1 MGTFHTTHIT
11 NRLLQHL
18 NIVMMTGALQEWQSI
33 RKTVDYNYF
42 TKRAASY
49 KTYFDKEY
57 NLMNGISST
66 GKFRRPFD
74 PFYASY
80 GQSDWVEGNSWQYS
94 FFVPH
99 DVQGLINLHGGNL
112 QFTKALNTL
121 FSLHSQLSGKDVP
134 IDVSGLIGQY
144 AHGNEPSHHVA
155 YLYNYVN
162 QPDKSQ
168 EKLNEIMT
176 TLYTDQPDGLC
187 GNEDCGQMSAWYVF
201 SAMGFY
207 PVNPAEGIYVFGKPM
222 LNSAEIKTGKRSF

>member
-1 MGTFHTTHIT
+1 
-11 NRLLQHL
+11 
-18 NIVMMTGALQEWQSI
+18 MTGALQEWQSI

-112 QFTKALNTL
+112 QFYQ
-121 FSLHSQLSGKDVP
+121 SV
-134 IDVSGLIGQY
+134 
-144 AHGNEPSHHVA
+144 
-155 YLYNYVN
+155 
-162 QPDKSQ
+162 
-168 EKLNEIMT
+168 
-176 TLYTDQPDGLC
+176 
-187 GNEDCGQMSAWYVF
+187 
-201 SAMGFY
+201 
-207 PVNPAEGIYVFGKPM
+207 
-222 LNSAEIKTGKRSF
+222 